1 MWTAINIP
9 KVCFFYW
16 GNTSLSFLNYLSLVS
31 FKEHN
36 PDWKVVLVRPTDD
49 LVVEPPTDHHSQGY
63 IGEKDYM
70 HQALQTVDEILEI
83 DFEQILNF
91 KKDLHD
97 VQRAD
102 LTRLYVLSR
111 YGGMWSDMDI
121 LYIKPNA
128 NINFQKYLISGTA
141 ENLDTT
147 ICYWNVGAGHY
158 FNSTGALFSSKNN
171 PMYKYIFDRAI
182 ERISSLKDDEVKDYQ
197 MVGPSLLNEYVAPL
211 IKKMPELNVANIA
224 YKVFYPWNWSGEIK
238 EFFTERNESKI
249 EEETIGVHWFK
260 GDPQCAQYLN
270 VDVETLDES
279 THFGYHILKYKD
291 FL

>member
-1 MWTAINIP
+1 MWLPTKIP
-9 KVCFFYW
+9 QTCYFYW

-128 NINFQKYLISGTA
+128 NINFQKYLISGTV

-147 ICYWNVGAGHY
+147 ICYSNAGAGHY

-171 PMYKYIFDRAI
+171 PMYKYIYNRAI
-182 ERISSLKDDEVKDYQ
+182 ERVLSLKDNGVKDYQ
-197 MVGPSLLNEYVAPL
+197 MIGPSLLNEYVAPL
-211 IKKMPELNVANIA
+211 IKKMPELNVVNIA
-224 YKVFYPWNWSGEIK
+224 YKIFYPWGWWGEI
-238 EFFTERNESKI
+238 EDFFSKKDESKI
-249 EEETIGVHWFK
+249 TEETIAIHWFK
-260 GDPQCAQYLN
+260 GNPSVAKYLN
-270 VDVETLDES
+270 VDIETLDKS
-279 THFGYHILKYKD
+279 TYFGYYTLKYKD
-291 FL
+291 HW